1 MAFVSEALALL
12 LFKSVFANLQDD
24 VIISLNSIQITQ
36 KAIMAR
42 AELVTLLQRVR
53 KKHSYAYI
61 HSHVEHRKIDRQRE
75 RERERESESEK
86 FNEVFDFE
94 KKLKKEKNRCVDT
107 ITSLVIELKR

>member
-36 KAIMAR
+36 QAIMAR

-75 RERERESESEK
+75 RESESEK